1 MSTEDAKKAIKS
13 EQKEASSDDD
23 ESDDEEVGAV
33 QVLLLSF

>member
-13 EQKEASSDDD
+13 EQKETSSDDD
-23 ESDDEEVGAV
+23 ESDDEEVGAD